1 VFFSKGAYVL
11 MTLGIDAAPTPGKKR
26 IDSGVVYVNNA
37 YHGINEIKEIALD
50 IAGLIGRTRKALDLT
65 QGALAQRLGVTVQ
78 TVNRWE
84 AGEMSPREET
94 KQAFVRVESQI
105 GLLERVQSELDVVVR
120 LTEAIQEEIKRLTQ
134 SRIDDSLTDRRAFTL
149 VRDPRTPVVDLEQLR
164 RQAYGRLVVARDVET
179 GTQRIF
185 RVAWGAASWP
195 SLQVYNRNA
204 PTVRAVMSASKGDT
218 VLLPAGGRGREYE
231 VLEVSLLFRH
241 TDNWSVGREDDFRQ
255 LDFSLLPS
263 GACEKQV
270 EELRRW
276 LNEARRALVETL
288 TSGESV
294 ELPAVPEA
302 EPALDESSRAALS
315 ERFFLQPLPL
325 QEEAMRWRPEGHML
339 VEGVAGSG
347 KTSVALGRAA
357 MLCMERN
364 NEGELGRY
372 RPEAGVGFVLNDQLV
387 RYLEDLLRRG
397 LSLERMP
404 VKSYISLRQE
414 LIAARALLRG
424 GIKRSHEAQRDKVVL
439 GAVEYAEAVEGLM
452 VRAIADALLAD
463 LPASPTDFL
472 ANLPIVGPAHV
483 EALEPHWARLRQ
495 EVRNALVDVGDT
507 RLVGLRGA
515 VERVDRIR
523 GDFADA
529 LEHLGPWEPPR
540 LSDAR
545 RRVRDRVRDAVGRA
559 FDFGARYC
567 EVVQKK
573 EFADVVEKALA
584 DDPRTLGEIVGRVR
598 SRASERKLSDEDIDC
613 LLLIAH
619 HAAEGYRGRDGAQPI
634 GHLGERPYF
643 THVFIDEVQ
652 DFTAVQV
659 RLMAAQADPRY
670 RTVTAVGDFAQR
682 LTEGGLVGAGSSG
695 LELRPADIL
704 FLDQNKRQRHPLHA
718 LARDFRREIQNDPR
732 LCRGEE
738 PMPGDEAAYTLGEG
752 NSTVEALRREL
763 LETREKFPSYSMAVL
778 CRDGARA
785 AELESQVH
793 DEMWSSNILTRVS
806 DREHAG
812 ALCDAFH
819 VHFTTPFEAKGL
831 EFDAVFVVD
840 VDAYD
845 LDSPTDRGALYVAL
859 SRARRRLGLSYRA
872 RPAGRLAQLLDQHV
886 KLRT

>member
-1 VFFSKGAYVL
+1 MDTS
-11 MTLGIDAAPTPGKKR
+11 
-26 IDSGVVYVNNA
+26 
-37 YHGINEIKEIALD
+37 
-50 IAGLIGRTRKALDLT
+50 GLIQRTRKALELT

-84 AGEMSPREET
+84 AGEMSPREDT
-94 KQAFVRVESQI
+94 RQAFARVEPQLS
-105 GLLERVQSELDVVVR
+105 LLERVQAELDVVVR
-120 LTEAIQEEIKRLTQ
+120 LNEAIQEEIKRLTQ
-134 SRIDDSLTDRRAFTL
+134 SRIDDSLTERRAFTL

-164 RQAYGRLVVARDVET
+164 RQAYGRLVVARDAET
-179 GTQRIF
+179 GALRVF

-195 SLQVYNRNA
+195 SLLVYNRNA
-204 PTVRAVMSASKGDT
+204 PAVRAVMSASRGDK
-218 VLLPAGGRGREYE
+218 VVLPAGGRAREYE
-231 VLEVSLLFRH
+231 VVEVSLLFRH
-241 TDNWSVGREDDFRQ
+241 TDNWSVGREDDFRE
-255 LDFSLLPS
+255 LDFGLLPS

-270 EELRRW
+270 NELRRW
-276 LNEARRALVETL
+276 LNDARRALIETL
-288 TSGESV
+288 TSGEIV
-294 ELPAVPEA
+294 ELPAMPEA
-302 EPALDESSRAALS
+302 EPALDESSRASLS
-315 ERFFLQPLPL
+315 ERFFVQPLPL

-364 NEGELGRY
+364 DEGELGRY

-397 LSLERMP
+397 LNLERMP

-424 GIKRSHEAQRDKVVL
+424 GIKRSHEARRDRVVL
-439 GAVEYAEAVEGLM
+439 GAVEYAEAVEALM
-452 VRAIADALLAD
+452 ARAIADALLAD

-472 ANLPIVGPAHV
+472 ANNPTVGPAHV
-483 EALEPHWARLRQ
+483 EALEPYWARLRQ
-495 EVRNALVDVGDT
+495 EARNALVDVGDT
-507 RLVGLRGA
+507 HVVGLRGA
-515 VERVDRIR
+515 VERVDRVR

-573 EFADVVEKALA
+573 EFADDVVEKVLA
-584 DDPRTLGEIVGRVR
+584 GHPGTLGEIVGRVR

-613 LLLIAH
+613 VLLIAH

-634 GHLGERPYF
+634 GHLSERPYF

-670 RTVTAVGDFAQR
+670 PTVTAVGDFAQR
-682 LTEGGLVGAGSSG
+682 LTEGGLVSAGASG

-718 LARDFRREIQNDPR
+718 LSREFRREIQADSRP
-732 LCRGEE
+732 CGGED
-738 PMPGDEAAYTLGEG
+738 PMPGDEAAYILGEG
-752 NSTVEALRREL
+752 NSTVDALRREL

-778 CRDGARA
+778 CPDGARA
-785 AELESQVH
+785 TELESQVH
-793 DEMWSSNILTRVS
+793 DDMWSSNILTRVS

-819 VHFTTPFEAKGL
+819 VHFTTPFEVKGL

-859 SRARRRLGLSYRA
+859 SRPRRRLGLSYLT
-872 RPAGRLAQLLDQHV
+872 RPVGRLADLLDRHV
-886 KLRT
+886 KPRE